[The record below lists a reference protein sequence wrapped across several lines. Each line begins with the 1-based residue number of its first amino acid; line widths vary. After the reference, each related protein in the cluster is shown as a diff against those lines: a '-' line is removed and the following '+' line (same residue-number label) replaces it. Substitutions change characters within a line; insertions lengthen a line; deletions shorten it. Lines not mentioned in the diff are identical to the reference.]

1 MLSEES
7 AWIRMIKRTVAN
19 MRLINMNRIIISKT
33 NKIRRNYSFK
43 LLSRLIS
50 ATTITIIRNHLIT
63 LQLLSIL
70 MDKHIRLLQ
79 ETSII
84 FHSSNSN
91 SNNNRNHSNISNFL
105 KSRYLTNN
113 HASHRNLPMP
123 NQSSTTTITT
133 ELALIQKKLVSTLLA
148 ISSSF
153 CFASSNNLSNPNK
166 TLPKV
171 HIFNNNHWCC
181 L

>member
-1 MLSEES
+1 
-7 AWIRMIKRTVAN
+7 MIKRTVAN
-19 MRLINMNRIIISKT
+19 MRVINMNRIITSKT
-33 NKIRRNYSFK
+33 NKIKRNYSFQ

-50 ATTITIIRNHLIT
+50 AITTITIIRNHLIT

-70 MDKHIRLLQ
+70 MVKHIRLLQ

-84 FHSSNSN
+84 FLSSNNNN
-91 SNNNRNHSNISNFL
+91 SNRNHSNISNFL

-113 HASHRNLPMP
+113 HALHRNLPMQ
-123 NQSSTTTITT
+123 NQSLTTTITT
-133 ELALIQKKLVSTLLA
+133 ELALIPKKLVSTLLA

-171 HIFNNNHWCC
+171 HIFNNSNNSH
-181 L
+181 

>member
-1 MLSEES
+1 
-7 AWIRMIKRTVAN
+7 MIKRTVAN

-70 MDKHIRLLQ
+70 MVKHIRLLQ

-84 FHSSNSN
+84 FLSSNNNN
-91 SNNNRNHSNISNFL
+91 SNRNHSNISNFL

-113 HASHRNLPMP
+113 HALHRNLPMQ
-123 NQSSTTTITT
+123 NQSLTTTITT
-133 ELALIQKKLVSTLLA
+133 ELALIPKKLVSTLLA

-153 CFASSNNLSNPNK
+153 CFASSNNLNNPNK
-166 TLPKV
+166 TFPKV
-171 HIFNNNHWCC
+171 HIFNNNNNNH
-181 L
+181 

>member
-1 MLSEES
+1 
-7 AWIRMIKRTVAN
+7 

-91 SNNNRNHSNISNFL
+91 SNNNNRNHSNISNFL
-105 KSRYLTNN
+105 KSRFPTNN
-113 HASHRNLPMP
+113 HALHRNLPMP
-123 NQSSTTTITT
+123 NQSSTTTITI
-133 ELALIQKKLVSTLLA
+133 ELALIPKKLVSTLLA

-171 HIFNNNHWCC
+171 HIFNNNNNNH
-181 L
+181 